1 MPKLFHEIRDPIH
14 IFIRLD
20 NTERQLLDSP
30 PIQRLRHIHQ
40 LALSHL
46 IYPGATHK
54 RLEHSLGVM
63 HLAGQI
69 FDTVVERQ
77 SHNDEIR
84 EILPEV
90 EDEQKKSYWR
100 TVLRL
105 AALCH
110 DVGHLPFSHAAE
122 EELLPD
128 GWDHEQLTE
137 AILKDDKLRRVLEAC
152 TPPIRVEDVIK
163 LAIGR
168 KAKGLTF
175 SNWEAILS
183 EIVVGDVFGA
193 DRMDYL
199 LRDSHHAGVAYGRF
213 DHYRL
218 IDTMRILPTPTE
230 RGVHGRREP
239 AFGIEEG
246 GLQSAESLLLARY
259 LMYSQVYFHPI
270 RRIYDQHLKD
280 FLTAHLGGT
289 FSIDIEEYLKTTDYE
304 VTVAILDAARKRDA
318 AGHDA
323 AERIALRDHF
333 RLLYSRTP
341 EDVARNP
348 QAVVA
353 VFRAAREEFGSD
365 NVRKDEYSPGTTPA
379 PDFPVLDRNG
389 EVVSSVQLS
398 RVLSRV
404 PPVQSGYV
412 FIRRQLQDDARRW
425 LESHRERIIA
435 PEGIQ

>member
-128 GWDHEQLTE
+128 GWDHEQLT
-137 AILKDDKLRRVLEAC
+137 AVILKDHRLKSVLETC

-199 LRDSHHAGVAYGRF
+199 LRDSHHAGVAYGKF
-213 DHYRL
+213 DHHRL

-239 AFGIEEG
+239 ALGIEEG

-259 LMYSQVYFHPI
+259 LMYSQVYSI
-270 RRIYDQHLKD
+270 R
-280 FLTAHLGGT
+280 FG
-289 FSIDIEEYLKTTDYE
+289 
-304 VTVAILDAARKRDA
+304 
-318 AGHDA
+318 
-323 AERIALRDHF
+323 
-333 RLLYSRTP
+333 
-341 EDVARNP
+341 
-348 QAVVA
+348 
-353 VFRAAREEFGSD
+353 EFTI
-365 NVRKDEYSPGTTPA
+365 NT
-379 PDFPVLDRNG
+379 
-389 EVVSSVQLS
+389 
-398 RVLSRV
+398 
-404 PPVQSGYV
+404 
-412 FIRRQLQDDARRW
+412 
-425 LESHRERIIA
+425 
-435 PEGIQ
+435 